1 MRKNKYEVFISC
13 SRQDQSSAREL
24 AKALKSKGV
33 SAWME
38 SRTQPEKTSD
48 DELEK
53 ALRQS
58 NVFLFFL
65 SRAFL
70 TSTWQHFELGVALS
84 RATRIIPIVLEPM
97 SKKLLPT
104 PLRHLKGIDANNI
117 SSDQAAERVVQML
130 EEAPAGH
137 LAINS

>member
-24 AKALKSKGV
+24 ARALESKGV

-38 SRTQPEKTSD
+38 SRTQSEKASD

-53 ALRQS
+53 ALKHS

-65 SRAFL
+65 SRAFF
-70 TSTWQHFELGVALS
+70 TSNWQHFELGVALS
-84 RATRIIPIVLEPM
+84 RATRIIPIAVEPM
-97 SKKLLPT
+97 SKKSLPA
-104 PLRHLKGIDANNI
+104 PLRNLELIDANNI
-117 SSDQAAERVVQML
+117 SSDQTAERVVQIL
-130 EEAPAGH
+130 EEVPAGT
-137 LAINS
+137 

>member
-13 SRQDQSSAREL
+13 TRQDRPSAREL

-38 SRTQPEKTSD
+38 SRTQSEQMRN
-48 DELEK
+48 DEMEK
-53 ALRQS
+53 ALRHS

-84 RATRIIPIVLEPM
+84 RAAITPDTKIIPIALEPM
-97 SKKLLPT
+97 SKKSLPG
-104 PLRHLKGIDANNI
+104 PLRHLKVIDANKI

-130 EEAPAGH
+130 EEVPV
-137 LAINS
+137 ST